1 MVNNANKGIWL
12 NNLDY
17 NYLSTWECQRRDLNF
32 LETTMGGGK
41 DKVEEEAARFRVS
54 VRRQC
59 GFGTGRLGFSGSW
72 FLSPEEGDVIWEV
85 PGPGSSHVTHVAPR
99 GPEPE
104 VSGLPTSPSPTF
116 SKVSWSLQHSVN

>member
-1 MVNNANKGIWL
+1 MTRVPFEEDMV
-12 NNLDY
+12 
-17 NYLSTWECQRRDLNF
+17 
-32 LETTMGGGK
+32 GGK
-41 DKVEEEAARFRVS
+41 DKFEEEAARFRVS
-54 VRRQC
+54 VRRRC